1 MVIDFVLIE
10 KDRKYIVLDILILV
24 YRIYYM

>member
-10 KDRKYIVLDILILV
+10 KDRKYIVLNIFILV